1 MKRKLKTKKKPEKK
15 TAKRAKKIPEKTPP
29 LPDPPETK
37 AESPPEVKEKA
48 LARKRGEI
56 RIKRARFIDEYMKD
70 LNATQAYIRAGY
82 KPKTRAEAQSSSSRL
97 LSNAIVKA
105 EIERRQWILSE
116 RCQVSAEAIVKELW
130 LIGRA
135 RISDVASWTY
145 ATSINDT
152 LFRIKD
158 SDEMSDDEMASISTI
173 EETKIKDGRKLKVKL
188 NDRVSALEL
197 LARHL
202 GMLTPKP
209 EKTDP
214 REDAAKWRQMIQE
227 MDDATFAS
235 PATAN

>member
-1 MKRKLKTKKKPEKK
+1 MRKGKPKKKVERKA
-15 TAKRAKKIPEKTPP
+15 AKRGEKIPAKAPSI
-29 LPDPPETK
+29 PDPPEPK
-37 AESPPEVKEKA
+37 AEAPPEKKEKA
-48 LARKRGEI
+48 LGRKRDEI
-56 RIKRARFIDEYMKD
+56 RRKRARFIDEYMKD

-97 LSNAIVKA
+97 LSNVIVKA
-105 EIERRQWILSE
+105 EVEKRQRILAE

-145 ATSINDT
+145 ATPINDT
-152 LFRIKD
+152 ILRIKD
-158 SDEMSDDEMASISTI
+158 SDEMTADEMAAIATI
-173 EETKIKDGRKLKVKL
+173 EETKIKDGRKLKLKL
-188 NDRVSALEL
+188 VDRVPALEI

-209 EKTDP
+209 PQTDP
-214 REDAAKWRQMIQE
+214 REEAAKWRQMIQE